1 MGQNESLNSSS
12 GAVELPLG
20 PIMRLTKNLCEISSM
35 TYSQFL
41 DNLKELNTL

>member
-1 MGQNESLNSSS
+1 MGQSESLISSP

-20 PIMRLTKNLCEISSM
+20 PILRLTKNLCEISSM

-41 DNLKELNTL
+41 DNLNELNTL